1 MNVVRAEFAP
11 FSLPLRRPLV
21 TAQGSVSRR
30 AGFLLRLHAEGG
42 LVGVGEASPA
52 FWLGGERLDD
62 TERSLR
68 EIVRLAR
75 SRSAG
80 ALASDAA
87 RAAACALETA
97 LLDLDARASGASAAA
112 RLGGATLQ
120 PVRQRALLVEAGPE
134 GLAREVERALE
145 EGVRS
150 LKLKVGGSR
159 SEDLLRLEQVRRH
172 AGPAVAIALDANRAW
187 GFEEARAALE
197 AFAAFA
203 PAFVEEPLRSDDLG
217 ELARLRAATGVP
229 IAVDES
235 LRDLEDLDRVAA
247 ARAADV
253 VVLKLARLGGPRSLM
268 TMAGRARAAGLR
280 VALTDSIDTAI
291 GRSAVA
297 HVACALAIAEVGFG
311 GARLLA
317 ADVDGGGPTSAAIV
331 PRGPGLGVTLD
342 PGFERSLDW
351 HV

>member
-30 AGFLLRLHAEGG
+30 AGFVLRLHAEGG
-42 LVGVGEASPA
+42 LVGVGEASPP
-52 FWLGGERLDD
+52 FWLGGERLEE

-68 EIVRLAR
+68 EIVRRAR
-75 SRSAG
+75 SRSG
-80 ALASDAA
+80 GVLAADDS

-97 LLDLDARASGASAAA
+97 LLDLDARASGVSAAT
-112 RLGGATLQ
+112 RLGGGTPQTIRLT
-120 PVRQRALLVEAGPE
+120 ALLVEP
-134 GLAREVERALE
+134 GLESLAQEVERALE

-150 LKLKVGGSR
+150 LKLKVGGSP
-159 SEDLLRLEQVRRH
+159 SEDLRRLEQVRRH
-172 AGPAVAIALDANRAW
+172 TGTAVAIVLDANRSW
-187 GFEEARAALE
+187 SFDEARAALE

-203 PAFVEEPLRSDDLG
+203 PAWVEEPLRSDDLG
-217 ELARLRAATGVP
+217 ELARLRAVTGVP

-235 LRDLEDLDRVAA
+235 LRDLEDLERVVVAG
-247 ARAADV
+247 AADV

-268 TMAGRARAAGLR
+268 AMADRARAAGLR
-280 VALTDSIDTAI
+280 VALTDSIETAI

-297 HVACALAIAEVGFG
+297 HVACALSIAEVGLG

-317 ADVDGGGPTSAAIV
+317 EDVDGGSSTGATFTPSS
-331 PRGPGLGVTLD
+331 PGLGVTLD
-342 PGFERSLDW
+342 PRFERSLGW
-351 HV
+351 HA